1 MIDMDRTERVDRTM
15 KTISDYLAEY
25 AVATGCGSDYA
36 LAKKLSISKQAI
48 SKYRHGTNAPGV
60 DTCWR
65 IADTLGIDP
74 AAVIAAAQVE
84 SAKCT
89 HDTARLA
96 VWRARLSS
104 LSAHGEKIFSVLA
117 ALPAV
122 YLATLECILCQ
133 IPGPVLRPPDITVPR
148 LRRRSNL
155 AQSSGFF
162 RSYVY
167 I

>member
-1 MIDMDRTERVDRTM
+1 M

-25 AVATGCGSDYA
+25 AAATGCGSDYA

-104 LSAHGEKIFSVLA
+104 LTAHGEKIFSVIALLPLGA
-117 ALPAV
+117 AEALQ
-122 YLATLECILCQ
+122 CILCQ
-133 IPGPVLRPPDITVPR
+133 IAGQLSGHHAITLPVLRYR
-148 LRRRSNL
+148 
-155 AQSSGFF
+155 
-162 RSYVY
+162 
-167 I
+167 